1 MPLNIDKVINMATT
15 NDADKVSF
23 GKPKSTGAVYVA
35 PVGTTLPTNAHASLN
50 AAFKGLGYVSEDGL
64 VNAVETDVEEVNA
77 WGGDLVL
84 SGQTTFKE
92 TFTVNLIETNAEA
105 LKVYYGEDNVTVEG
119 NGSITVTQNSEM
131 LPNVSVVFELVLT
144 GGRIKRIVVPNA
156 QIADRSGEITYVDGE
171 AISYPAVFVAYPDQ
185 NGDTHKE
192 YIATVLSS

>member
-1 MPLNIDKVINMATT
+1 M
-15 NDADKVSF
+15 NDADNVSF
-23 GKPKSTGAVYVA
+23 GKPKATGAVFVA
-35 PVGTTLPTNAHASLN
+35 PYGTALPTNAHVALN
-50 AAFKGLGYVSEDGL
+50 AAFKGMGYVSEDGL

-92 TFTVNLIETNAEA
+92 TFMVNLIETNEEA
-105 LKVYYGEDNVTVEG
+105 LKVYYGEDNVVVEG
-119 NGSITVTQNSEM
+119 NGSITVTQTNEM
-131 LPNVSVVFELVLT
+131 LPNVSVVFDLVLT
-144 GGRIKRIVVPNA
+144 GGRTKRIVVPNA

-171 AISYPAVFVAYPDQ
+171 AIAYPALFVAYPDD